1 MATPVRQRVTA
12 AGPAVKDRRRV
23 TRIAAIT
30 MVRNESLML
39 PRWIEHYAKQLG
51 GYGHLLVLDD
61 NSDDGCT
68 DDLPCPTIK
77 IPPFI
82 HRPFEPARLGM
93 ISHFASGLLES
104 YDAVLFTDADEFLL
118 ADPDRF
124 DSLPDLVR
132 AKKDTKVFGAMGLN
146 VTQDVTSEPELD
158 PALPILAQRKYAKFI
173 SLMCKPAIKK
183 VHHQWT
189 ASSHGLKKQPW
200 SVDPDLYMFHAKF
213 ADRETLRRAA
223 SLRKKDVKKDNR
235 PRKTNWRFGGDAMVD
250 LLDSMVKGVSFEQL
264 ETFSP
269 DLVDLS
275 SVVRE
280 EKDET
285 FRARGGRQ
293 VQLMK
298 SSDLVLIP
306 ERFRNLV

>member
-1 MATPVRQRVTA
+1 
-12 AGPAVKDRRRV
+12 
-23 TRIAAIT
+23 
-30 MVRNESLML
+30 MVRNESSML
-39 PRWIEHYAKQLG
+39 PRWVEHYAKQLG
-51 GYGHLLVLDD
+51 GHGHLLVLDD
-61 NSDDGCT
+61 NSDDGCA

-82 HRPFEPARLGM
+82 HRQFEPARLGM

-118 ADPDRF
+118 ADPDKF
-124 DSLPDLVR
+124 ESLLDLVA
-132 AKKDTKVFGAMGLN
+132 AKKDTRVFGAMGLN
-146 VTQDVTSEPELD
+146 VVQDVTTETELD

-183 VHHQWT
+183 VHNHWT

-200 SVDPDLYMFHAKF
+200 TVDPDLYMFHAKF

-223 SLRKKDVKKDNR
+223 ELRKKDVKQDNR
-235 PRKTNWRFGGDAMVD
+235 PRNTNWRFGGDAMVK
-250 LLDSMVKGVSFEQL
+250 LLDSMSKDVLLDRLVEFD
-264 ETFSP
+264 P
-269 DLVDLS
+269 AVVDLA

-280 EKDET
+280 EDET

>member
-1 MATPVRQRVTA
+1 MAAPVRRRVTA
-12 AGPAVKDRRRV
+12 IGPAVRNRRRP

-30 MVRNESLML
+30 MVRNESSML
-39 PRWIEHYAKQLG
+39 PRWVEHYAKQLG
-51 GYGHLLVLDD
+51 GHGHLLVIDD
-61 NSDDGCT
+61 NSDDGCA

-77 IPPFI
+77 VPPFI
-82 HRPFEPARLGM
+82 HRQFEPARLGM

-118 ADPDRF
+118 ADPDKF
-124 DSLPDLVR
+124 DSLLDLVA
-132 AKKDTKVFGAMGLN
+132 AKKDTRVFGAMGLN
-146 VTQDVTSEPELD
+146 VVQDVTTEPELD
-158 PALPILAQRKYAKFI
+158 PALPLLAQRKYAKFI

-183 VHHQWT
+183 VHNQWT

-200 SVDPDLYMFHAKF
+200 TVDPDLYMFHAKF

-223 SLRKKDVKKDNR
+223 ELRKKDVKHDNR
-235 PRKTNWRFGGDAMVD
+235 PRNTNWRFGGDAMVQ
-250 LLDSMVKGVSFEQL
+250 LLDSMSKDVRLDRLVEFD
-264 ETFSP
+264 P
-269 DLVDLS
+269 AMVDLA

-280 EKDET
+280 EDET